1 MSDVNMRMV
10 TFIAIIVIAIIIIA
24 SVFTIRNSFAISIT
38 EKTRLYGMIASV
50 GATSKQI
57 RKNVLF
63 EGFVLGLIG
72 IPLGLLLGVGVAALI
87 LLFLNM
93 ILKDGLNGMA
103 LIYSMP
109 ILAVLLSVLLSAA
122 TIFFS
127 TISSAIRA
135 SRIAPIDAIRSSNDV
150 KLGKKQRSLR
160 SPKLIKKLFGVGGD
174 VAYKNLKR
182 SRKKYRTTVISIIV
196 SVALFISI
204 SCFMDYGTREIDE
217 HYQTVDYNM
226 SVNSNGD
233 YQYENVKKSLESI
246 SRLEGVKSSR
256 LYTSAGYEVRTDS
269 LAFSEEAKNQ
279 TAPDIDGYYFGEF
292 FGITDDEF
300 KEYTDKLGLNYDDVK
315 DKGILYNVFEYKD
328 ADGKSHKAKYF
339 NIEKGTVFECV
350 STFEK
355 SDPDYSKM
363 SIEIA
368 CDTDMLPYDIP
379 YTMLSETVFVRQEWM
394 EKNCENGGISLSLN
408 INAENADELEQD
420 ILDLG
425 YTGISVFNM
434 DKTARIMNSMYLAIS
449 IFIYGFIIVITLIG
463 VTNIF
468 NTITTNMRLRSK
480 EFAMLKSIGM
490 TKREFNRMVRLE
502 SIFYGLKSLLIGI
515 PLGTIGG
522 YLIFLAFNANKQK
535 YEFIFPWLAILI
547 SIVFVFAIVWL
558 IMRFSIAKVQK
569 QNIIE
574 TIRKDNI

>member
-1 MSDVNMRMV
+1 
-10 TFIAIIVIAIIIIA
+10 
-24 SVFTIRNSFAISIT
+24 
-38 EKTRLYGMIASV
+38 
-50 GATSKQI
+50 
-57 RKNVLF
+57 
-63 EGFVLGLIG
+63 
-72 IPLGLLLGVGVAALI
+72 
-87 LLFLNM
+87 
-93 ILKDGLNGMA
+93 
-103 LIYSMP
+103 
-109 ILAVLLSVLLSAA
+109 
-122 TIFFS
+122 
-127 TISSAIRA
+127 
-135 SRIAPIDAIRSSNDV
+135 
-150 KLGKKQRSLR
+150 
-160 SPKLIKKLFGVGGD
+160 
-174 VAYKNLKR
+174 
-182 SRKKYRTTVISIIV
+182 
-196 SVALFISI
+196 
-204 SCFMDYGTREIDE
+204 MDYGTREIDE

-269 LAFSEEAKNQ
+269 LAFSEEAKSQ

-339 NIEKGTVFECV
+339 DIEKGTVFECV
-350 STFEK
+350 STFEE
-355 SDPDYSKM
+355 SDPDYSEM

-368 CDTDMLPYDIP
+368 CDTDMLPYDIT
-379 YTMLSETVFVRQEWM
+379 YTMQSGTVFVRQEWM

-408 INAENADELEQD
+408 INAENADKLEQD

-502 SIFYGLKSLLIGI
+502 SIFYGLKSLIIGI

-522 YLIFLAFNANKQK
+522 YLIFLAFNANNRK

-558 IMRFSIAKVQK
+558 IMCFSIAKVQK